1 MRTNFFDILS
11 SHSKAYPQMKAQDY
25 YALAYESEYGQIF
38 DGDCDLDTLIAELDK
53 TKTDALEPFTVTI
66 GGGYSRLN
74 LAPIKHY
81 LSARNIIALASM
93 AHKQGSPDGLQ
104 RKLSLISRS
113 GKMGLVPP
121 DAIDVNNA
129 DGSVAHSALYK
140 HLYGAS
146 YRIIPSDVASVV
158 PALCLISEALGKAET
173 VRVALDGRRGSG
185 KSFVHDVI
193 SAVFKTEYD
202 GGYLVISNAFSSF
215 INGVSYDLKFYIEA
229 DEETRRMRII
239 ERGGES
245 EWEKYV
251 NEELPCEN
259 EYIKENEP
267 SLQCDLVIRT

>member
-11 SHSKAYPQMKAQDY
+11 AHSKAYPQMKAEDY
-25 YALAYESEYGQIF
+25 YALAYESEFGQVF
-38 DGDCDLDTLIAELDK
+38 EGDCELEALTTLLEK

-74 LAPIKHY
+74 LAPVKHY
-81 LSARNIIALASM
+81 LSVQNIIALASM
-93 AHKQGSPDGLQ
+93 AHKQGSTDGLQ

-113 GKMGLVPP
+113 GKMGLIPP
-121 DAIDVNNA
+121 NAIDA
-129 DGSVAHSALYK
+129 DNCDSSSSHSALYT

-173 VRVALDGRRGSG
+173 VRIALDGRRGSG
-185 KSFVHDVI
+185 KGFVYDVI
-193 SAVFKTEYD
+193 SRVFKTEYD
-202 GGYLVISNAFSSF
+202 GGCLKISNAFSSF
-215 INGVSYDLKFYIEA
+215 INGVSYDLKFYIET
-229 DEETRRMRII
+229 DEDTRMMRVI

-245 EWEKYV
+245 EWEKYI
-251 NEELPCEN
+251 NEERPY
-259 EYIKENEP
+259 EYEYLKENEP